1 MKSRIKVL
9 GLALSVIGVLFMGGG
24 VFAYTMVAD
33 GQHALQ
39 TFSEAQNVTL
49 SYNEDGQLVD
59 RGEVAGAEAILDLLE
74 NEWGYAVVASDLDP
88 NDPLVNTGTEYMY
101 QMALVAHHTLDSV
114 QTVVIP
120 EDTEFNG
127 EVIEAGTY
135 EVPVDGKYW
144 ADFDRT
150 NPLEA
155 AAREQAWTGT
165 AHALIA
171 ELGVG
176 SVTAST
182 LQLGLGVAALIVG
195 LGAVMVGTG
204 LGLVWVAAGDKK
216 KPELKEAPAIETIDE
231 PATV

>member
-9 GLALSVIGVLFMGGG
+9 GLALSVIGLLFMGGG

-39 TFSEAQNVTL
+39 SFSEAQNVTL
-49 SYNEDGQLVD
+49 TYNEDGQLVD

-74 NEWGYAVVASDLDP
+74 NDWGYAVVASDLNP

-101 QMALVAHHTLDSV
+101 QMALIAHHTLTGTN
-114 QTVVIP
+114 TVVLT
-120 EDTEFNG
+120 EDTEYNG
-127 EVIEAGTY
+127 ETFPAGTY
-135 EVPVDGKYW
+135 EVATDGKYW
-144 ADFDRT
+144 TDFDRSH
-150 NPLEA
+150 PLEGP
-155 AAREQAWTGT
+155 AREMAWTGT
-165 AHALIA
+165 AHGLVG

-182 LQLGLGVAALIVG
+182 LQLGLGIVALIEG
-195 LGAVMVGTG
+195 LGLIFVGTG
-204 LGLVWVAAGDKK
+204 LALIWVAAGDKK
-216 KPELKEAPAIETIDE
+216 NELKEAPAIESIDE